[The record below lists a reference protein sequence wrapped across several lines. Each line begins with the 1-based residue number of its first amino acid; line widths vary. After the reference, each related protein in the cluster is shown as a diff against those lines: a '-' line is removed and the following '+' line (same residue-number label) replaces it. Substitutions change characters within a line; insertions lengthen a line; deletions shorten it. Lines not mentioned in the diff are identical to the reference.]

1 VKYSYNIY
9 IKYACFDFLQKVQL
23 INYQMNKPILTLL
36 FTILAT
42 LVFSQKSE
50 QPYFQQE
57 VNYDLQ
63 VILDDKNHTL
73 SGFAKIE
80 YINNSPDDLKEI
92 YFHLWANAYQS
103 QQTAFAK
110 QQIQNG
116 STAFFF
122 AEKNELGGYQ
132 EVDFLVNEKK
142 VKWSYDEEN
151 PDIVLLQL
159 NEKLSSGERIEIRVP
174 FSIKIPKYFSR
185 LGHKKQAYYISQ
197 WYPKPAVYDRA
208 GWHPMPYLDMGEFY
222 SEFGKFD
229 VRITLPKNYI
239 VASTGRLETETEKV
253 FLEKRVRE
261 TNKAIVKFY
270 PRGADRTI
278 PIFEKDTFPKS
289 SAEMKMIHF
298 TADNVHDFAWFADK
312 RFFVQKNRVQVGQN
326 NKVDTWAFFNLAE
339 FHLWLNATQYLN
351 QSVQFY
357 SQKVGEYPYPHATA
371 VSNPYASSGGM
382 EYPMITLV
390 DRMVLPEDLDIVI
403 AHEVGHN
410 WFYGILAFNERDFPW
425 MDEGINSYFERLYK
439 KNFYPNL
446 EEGFLPK
453 KMQSEGQLDAMELI
467 KVSMQRENVHQA
479 ITTPVSEMTE
489 MNYGLGVYDRT
500 ADILKNRIPPLK
512 MKSFFRKW
520 KFKHPQPVDFIE
532 HFGLENDQAF
542 DDLMNT
548 TKKIDYKVVSVS
560 ESNGYDLKIRNKGT
574 IPESFELTMIL
585 EKGEEVKKIA
595 GFEGEKTIHIDAPKS
610 GAIKEFIIDKNC
622 EIIDVNRK
630 NNNIRTSGVFKKS
643 EPFKLKFLTGLENP
657 TRTSLY
663 WLPAVGWNNYDK
675 TMLGAVL
682 HNYDFSKKNFEFAVA
697 PMYGFASGNIVGEGI
712 VKWNAFPESDLFQR
726 ITLSLNSKRY
736 TYDYDWGNGFYD
748 SYLKLAP
755 KLELVFRKR
764 KLTSSLQHSVSFRHV
779 NITLDKGVSSA
790 GMNSREKENYYV
802 NELKYT
808 FENAN
813 VTGPLK
819 ATLTA
824 HQGDGFLRIFA
835 NAKQFFSYGKKNKG
849 VTLKAFAGVLPQ
861 LDSDVP
867 IRASFTFSGI
877 TGRFAQRDYM
887 FDENLL
893 GRSEGRGNVA
903 GSDDGIFSQQ
913 IFHRD
918 AGLKT
923 LSDFGSSQDWM
934 ISFGASTTVPGPLP
948 VRLYIDAVLFEGF
961 DSTEFAY
968 SFGIA
973 IVGIPDAL
981 EIYVP
986 IYDSS
991 LVKDGISYEVRDKL
1005 LKKISF
1011 LIDLNNL
1018 KKKGREVVKFY

>member
-1 VKYSYNIY
+1 
-9 IKYACFDFLQKVQL
+9 
-23 INYQMNKPILTLL
+23 MNKLIFL
-36 FTILAT
+36 FTILTT
-42 LVFSQKSE
+42 LVFSQKNE
-50 QPYFQQE
+50 QTYFQQE
-57 VNYDLQ
+57 VNYDIQ
-63 VILDDKNHTL
+63 VTLDDENHLL
-73 SGFAKIE
+73 SGVAKIE
-80 YINNSPDDLKEI
+80 YINNSPDDLNEI

-103 QQTAFAK
+103 QKTAFAK

-116 STAFFF
+116 NTTFFF
-122 AEKNELGGYQ
+122 AKKNELGGYK
-132 EVDFLVNEKK
+132 EVDFLVNKKK
-142 VKWSYDEEN
+142 VNWSYDEEN
-151 PDIVLLQL
+151 SDIALLQL
-159 NEKLSSGERIEIRVP
+159 NKKLSSGERIEIRIP

-185 LGHKKQAYYISQ
+185 LGHEKQAYYISQ

-222 SEFGKFD
+222 SEFGKFE
-229 VRITLPKNYI
+229 VKITLPKNYY
-239 VASTGRLETETEKV
+239 VASTGQLETETEKA

-261 TNKAIVKFY
+261 TNKFIAKKY
-270 PRGADRTI
+270 PRGEDRTI
-278 PIFEKDTFPKS
+278 PIFEKDTFPNS
-289 SAEMKMIHF
+289 SDEMKTIYF
-298 TADNVHDFAWFADK
+298 TAENVHDFAWFADK
-312 RFFVQKNRVQVGQN
+312 RFFVQKSRVQVGQN
-326 NKVDTWAFFNLAE
+326 NNIDTWAFFNLKE
-339 FHLWLNATQYLN
+339 FHLWLNATEYLN
-351 QSVQFY
+351 RSVQFY
-357 SQKVGEYPYPHATA
+357 SQKIGEYPYPHATA
-371 VSNPYASSGGM
+371 VSNPYADAGAM

-390 DRMVLPEDLDIVI
+390 DQMFLPEDLDIVI

-425 MDEGINSYFERLYK
+425 MDEGINSYYERLYK

-446 EEGFLPK
+446 EEDFLPK
-453 KMQSEGQLDAMELI
+453 KLKSKGQLDLMELI

-479 ITTPVSEMTE
+479 ITTPVTEMTE

-500 ADILKNRIPPLK
+500 ADILKNRISILK

-520 KFKHPQPVDFIE
+520 KFKHPQPADFIQ
-532 HFGLENDQAF
+532 HFDLENDQAF

-548 TKKIDYKVVSVS
+548 TKKIDYKAVSLS
-560 ESNGYDLKIRNKGT
+560 KSDGYDLKIKNIGA

-585 EKGEEVKKIA
+585 EKGEEVKKIP
-595 GFEGEKTIHIDAPKS
+595 GFVGEKTIHIDATKNGS
-610 GAIKEFIIDKNC
+610 IKEFIIDKNRK
-622 EIIDVNRK
+622 ITDVNRK

-657 TRTSLY
+657 TRTNLY

-682 HNYDFSKKNFEFAVA
+682 HNYDFSKKKFEFALA

-712 VKWNAFPESDLFQR
+712 LKWNAFPASNLFQR

-736 TYDYDWGNGFYD
+736 TYDYDWDDAFYD
-748 SYLKLAP
+748 NYLKLAP
-755 KLELVFRKR
+755 KLELVFRKK

-779 NITLDKGVSSA
+779 NITLDQGVSNA
-790 GMNSREKENYYV
+790 GIISREKENYYV

-808 FENAN
+808 FENKN
-813 VTGPLK
+813 VIAPMK

-861 LDSDVP
+861 LDNNVP

-893 GRSEGRGNVA
+893 GRSEGRGNVV
-903 GSDDGIFSQQ
+903 GSDDGILSQQ

-934 ISFGASTTVPGPLP
+934 VSLGASTTVPGPLP
-948 VRLYIDAVLFEGF
+948 VRAYIDAVLFKDF
-961 DSTEFAY
+961 DSAEFAY
-968 SFGIA
+968 SLGIA

-986 IYDSS
+986 VYESS
-991 LVKDGISYEVRDKL
+991 LVKEGIGYEVRDKL
-1005 LKKISF
+1005 LKRISF
-1011 LIDLNNL
+1011 LIDLNGL
-1018 KKKGREVVKFY
+1018 KRTGKEMVKLY

>member
-1 VKYSYNIY
+1 
-9 IKYACFDFLQKVQL
+9 
-23 INYQMNKPILTLL
+23 MNKPILIFL
-36 FTILAT
+36 FTILTT
-42 LVFSQKSE
+42 LVFSQKNK

-57 VNYDLQ
+57 VNYDIQ
-63 VILDDKNHTL
+63 VTLDDKNHIL
-73 SGFAKIE
+73 SGVTKIE

-92 YFHLWANAYQS
+92 YFHLWANAYQN
-103 QQTAFAK
+103 QRTAFAK

-122 AEKNELGGYQ
+122 AKKNELGGYQ

-142 VKWSYDEEN
+142 VNWSYDEDN
-151 PDIVLLQL
+151 PDIALLQL
-159 NEKLSSGERIEIRVP
+159 NEKLSSGGRIEIRIP
-174 FSIKIPKYFSR
+174 FKIKIPKYFSR
-185 LGHKKQAYYISQ
+185 LGHEKQAYYISQ
-197 WYPKPAVYDRA
+197 WYPKPAVYDRV

-222 SEFGKFD
+222 AEFGKFE
-229 VRITLPKNYI
+229 VKITLPKNYI
-239 VASTGRLETETEKV
+239 VASTGQLQTETEKA

-261 TNKAIVKFY
+261 TNKAIAKFY
-270 PRGADRTI
+270 PRGTDRTL

-289 SAEMKMIHF
+289 SDEMKTIHF
-298 TADNVHDFAWFADK
+298 TAENVHDFAWFADK
-312 RFFVQKNRVQVGQN
+312 RFFVQKGRVQVGRN
-326 NKVDTWAFFNLAE
+326 NNVDTWAFFNLKE
-339 FHLWLNATQYLN
+339 FHLWLNATQYLDR
-351 QSVQFY
+351 SVQFY
-357 SQKVGEYPYPHATA
+357 SQKIGAYPYPHATA
-371 VSNPYASSGGM
+371 VSNPYANAGAM

-390 DRMVLPEDLDIVI
+390 DRMVLPEDLDVVI

-425 MDEGINSYFERLYK
+425 MDEGINSYYERLYK
-439 KNFYPNL
+439 ENFYPNFD
-446 EEGFLPK
+446 ESILPE
-453 KMQSEGQLDAMELI
+453 KMKAKGQLNLMELI

-512 MKSFFRKW
+512 MKSFFRQW
-520 KFKHPQPVDFIE
+520 KFKHPQPEDFIK
-532 HFGLENDQAF
+532 HFDLENDQAF

-548 TKKIDYKVVSVS
+548 TKKIDYKAVSLS
-560 ESNGYDLKIRNKGT
+560 ESNGYDLKIENKGE
-574 IPESFELTMIL
+574 ISEAFELTMVL
-585 EKGEEVKKIA
+585 EEGEEVKKIA
-595 GFEGEKTIHIDAPKS
+595 GFEGEKTIHIDAPEN
-610 GAIKEFIIDKNC
+610 GVVKEFIIDKDR
-622 EIIDVNRK
+622 EILDVNRR
-630 NNNIRTSGVFKKS
+630 NNNIRTSGIFKKS
-643 EPFKLKFLTGLENP
+643 EPFKLKFLAGIENP

-663 WLPAVGWNNYDK
+663 WLPAIGWNNYDK

-736 TYDYDWGNGFYD
+736 TYDYDWDEAFYD
-748 SYLKLAP
+748 NYLKIAP
-755 KLELVFRKR
+755 KLELVFRKK
-764 KLTSSLQHSVSFRHV
+764 KLTSSLQHSISLRHV
-779 NITLDKGVSSA
+779 NITLDKGVSNA
-790 GMNSREKENYYV
+790 EMNSREKENYYV
-802 NELKYT
+802 NEFKYT
-808 FENAN
+808 FENTN
-813 VTGPLK
+813 VTGPMK

-849 VTLKAFAGVLPQ
+849 MTLKAFAGVLPQ
-861 LDSDVP
+861 LDNNVP

-877 TGRFAQRDYM
+877 TSRFGQRDYM

-893 GRSEGRGNVA
+893 GRSEGRGNVE
-903 GSDDGIFSQQ
+903 GSDDGILSQQ

-934 ISFGASTTVPGPLP
+934 VSLGASTTVPGPLP
-948 VRLYIDAVLFEGF
+948 VRPYVDAVLFKDF

-968 SFGIA
+968 SLGIA

-986 IYDSS
+986 IYESS
-991 LVKDGISYEVRDKL
+991 LVTEGTSYEVRDNL
-1005 LKKISF
+1005 LKRISF

-1018 KKKGREVVKFY
+1018 KMKGKEMVKFY